1 MAQQNVKHQL
11 KRLKC
16 PKTRVV
22 IDGVYR
28 PNERIRSLPSVY
40 EAPDRVVLLK
50 CSKCV
55 ERISTS
61 WFWKH
66 PRHGGT
72 FALVPF
78 HGHLP
83 CTKLLGKKCPCR
95 SLDGTDTITDNLA
108 HLDVCDHNP
117 AVAVSGVRWPSN
129 LPSQAPTVLL
139 FSVQNSSPPVIWHE
153 MCARDVCKFS
163 LFVCSSER
171 MLPVIWSFPG
181 LSCSAVEDRRKAA

>member
-1 MAQQNVKHQL
+1 MAQQNVKASIEAL
-11 KRLKC
+11 EVPEDKATRITGRL
-16 PKTRVV
+16 VV

-28 PNERIRSLPSVY
+28 PNERIRSLPSVD

-83 CTKLLGKKCPCR
+83 CTKLLGKKCR
-95 SLDGTDTITDNLA
+95 WLSLDGTDTITDNFA
-108 HLDVCDHNP
+108 HLDVCDHNHQRSRCQECGGP
-117 AVAVSGVRWPSN
+117 QICP
-129 LPSQAPTVLL
+129 
-139 FSVQNSSPPVIWHE
+139 H
-153 MCARDVCKFS
+153 K
-163 LFVCSSER
+163 
-171 MLPVIWSFPG
+171 
-181 LSCSAVEDRRKAA
+181 RRR